1 MLNNPDG
8 KVLAMADTKPAVK
21 SAVAADAMRNC
32 PAGGSLAKDS
42 QGVEPAQA
50 MCSGCDADMIEVW
63 PGVSISY
70 RYIGYYKFN
79 SEVEGRYHHD
89 INSPLI

>member
-1 MLNNPDG
+1 MLNNVDG

-21 SAVAADAMRNC
+21 SAVALDAMRNC
-32 PAGGSLAKDS
+32 PGGGSLAKVS

-50 MCSGCDADMIEVW
+50 MCSGCEAEMIEVW

-70 RYIGYYKFN
+70 GHMGYYMIVKVKDATIMI
-79 SEVEGRYHHD
+79 S
-89 INSPLI
+89 IPL